1 MTHKITFSVIL
12 FFGIV
17 FGSNL
22 ETDSTKKEI
31 YFPATVTSSKGNKVD
46 VAALAKTHT
55 MVVISIK
62 ATWCPVCRQQLQRIK
77 EQLSDFEKCKA
88 SFLVLSPGSNEAVQE
103 VKFNT
108 DFPFPFIA
116 DQKLSIAKKLDLIL
130 SPKEI
135 MPAIVILN
143 KDLSVKWIQKGR
155 NALNFGDAELKEY
168 LGCANWI

>member
-1 MTHKITFSVIL
+1 MKFGAIL

-22 ETDSTKKEI
+22 ETDSPKKEI

-116 DQKLSIAKKLDLIL
+116 DQNFSIAKELDLIL

>member
-1 MTHKITFSVIL
+1 MKFSVIL

-22 ETDSTKKEI
+22 ETDSPKKEI
-31 YFPATVTSSKGNKVD
+31 YFPATVTSSKGIKVD

-116 DQKLSIAKKLDLIL
+116 DQKFSIAKELDLIL

>member
-1 MTHKITFSVIL
+1 MKVLIIF

-17 FGSNL
+17 FGSSF
-22 ETDSTKKEI
+22 ETDSTKKKI

-46 VAALAKTHT
+46 VEALVKTHT

-62 ATWCPVCRQQLQRIK
+62 ATWCPVCRQQLLRIK
-77 EQLSDFEKCKA
+77 EQLSDFEKCNA

-108 DFPFPFIA
+108 DFPFPFIP
-116 DQKLSIAKKLDLIL
+116 DQNFSIAKKLDLIL
-130 SPKEI
+130 SPEEI

-168 LGCANWI
+168 LGCANRI